1 MPKYATNT
9 AVSVEKSRAEIERTL
24 ERYGSDQFSYGRDDT
39 HGIVMIQ
46 FCAHQRQI
54 RFVLTYP
61 LKTEREFTHSKR
73 GPRSQEAVI
82 ATWEQACRQRWR
94 ALSLCIKAKLEA
106 VESGISE
113 FEDEF
118 LAHIVLPD
126 GKTAGEFLR
135 PQIEQAY
142 VTGEMPS
149 LLALPAPDLHEVH
162 DG

>member
-1 MPKYATNT
+1 MAKYATKT
-9 AVSVEKSRAEIERTL
+9 TVSVEKSRAEIERTL

-39 HGIVMIQ
+39 RGIVMIQ
-46 FCAHQRQI
+46 FCAHERQI

-61 LKTEREFTHSKR
+61 LKTALEFTHSNR
-73 GPRSQEAVI
+73 GPRTQEAAI

-94 ALSLCIKAKLEA
+94 ALSLCIKSKLEA

-135 PQIEQAY
+135 PQIEEAY
-142 VTGEMPS
+142 LTDRMPT
-149 LLALPAPDLHEVH
+149 LLALPAPE
-162 DG
+162 